1 MLKNVLA
8 NCKIYDSQAD
18 WLNTN
23 NYEKIKFLSLNTSL
37 VAGVNFA
44 KRYRNRVLRA

>member
-8 NCKIYDSQAD
+8 NCKIYDSPAD
-18 WLNTN
+18 WLCTN
-23 NYEKIKFLSLNTSL
+23 NYEQIYFVPLINNL

-44 KRYRNRVLRA
+44 KRDRNREL